1 MSRQDECGK
10 FVLAQGDY
18 LSIAGPIDKKSVR
31 AHSHGN
37 EIGALAE
44 GESVSDSQDSEQTDS
59 RSKSETDLA
68 TSKAAVKG
76 ALDPNDPRFVEKEVR
91 SLLCLKICS
100 NVSREHNP
108 LQQGSQPQ
116 QTLQL
121 PSA

>member
-1 MSRQDECGK
+1 MSRQDECGN

-31 AHSHGN
+31 AQSHSD

-44 GESVSDSQDSEQTDS
+44 GESVSDSQDSEQADS

-76 ALDPNDPRFVEKEVR
+76 ALDPNDPRFVEKEVS
-91 SLLCLKICS
+91 SLL
-100 NVSREHNP
+100 
-108 LQQGSQPQ
+108 
-116 QTLQL
+116 
-121 PSA
+121 